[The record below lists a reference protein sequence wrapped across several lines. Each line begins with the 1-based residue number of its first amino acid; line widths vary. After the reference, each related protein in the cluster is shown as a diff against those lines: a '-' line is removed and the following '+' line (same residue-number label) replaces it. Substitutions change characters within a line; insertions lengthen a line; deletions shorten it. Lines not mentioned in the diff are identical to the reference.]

1 MPSRKQPTTKVRKD
15 VPAAA
20 EFGRLRS
27 HLARMGVK
35 QAELGRDAIGDDIDN
50 RNRAEIAARLRA
62 WLKERPKA

>member
-1 MPSRKQPTTKVRKD
+1 MPSNARPSKGVPT
-15 VPAAA
+15 AS
-20 EFGRLRS
+20 EFGRLRA

-35 QAELGRDAIGDDIDN
+35 QAEIGDAIVDDIDN